1 MTSYAVTGKHL
12 PNKVLNPRRV
22 VNMLLCIDQFAVL
35 YYYSTS
41 ASHFAGVVMCD
52 SNSHGR
58 MCNVAQSKIA
68 PAHAE
73 PAQEKSVI
81 YRKNHELA
89 RTLPLIDGGG
99 LAGRLHLVPQS
110 VQVGVF
116 GRSLAAS

>member
-1 MTSYAVTGKHL
+1 
-12 PNKVLNPRRV
+12 
-22 VNMLLCIDQFAVL
+22 
-35 YYYSTS
+35 
-41 ASHFAGVVMCD
+41 MCD

-81 YRKNHELA
+81 YRKKTGGRDGPVRHTPTKLA

-99 LAGRLHLVPQS
+99 LAGRQHLVPQS

-116 GRSLAAS
+116 GRSQAEFDTGKLQHAARSTLLLLLSKKRVEVSEWR